1 MKKIVLIGNG
11 GHSKVIQAMI
21 YRTDGYILSGI
32 LDQAI
37 EEYFVSEEI
46 FYDTT
51 DNISKYINDYLF
63 VIAIG
68 DNDIRHGII
77 EGNNLKDDNFT
88 SIIDKH
94 AIVSPGVKIGNG
106 TVVMPGVVINPGTT
120 IGKHSILNT
129 RSVIEHDNTVGDF
142 VHISPNAT
150 LAGTVSVSDFVHVG
164 SGATVIPNKR
174 VGKNTIVGAG
184 SVVTKDTEANVVVVG
199 VPAKIIKRR

>member
-21 YRTDGYILSGI
+21 NRTDDYKLCGI
-32 LDQAI
+32 LDQTI
-37 EEYFVSEEI
+37 TEFNIVEEI
-46 FYDTT
+46 FYDNT
-51 DNISKYINDYLF
+51 DNIEKYKNDFYF

-68 DNDIRHGII
+68 DNKIRKSII
-77 EGNNLKDDNFT
+77 DDNGLNDDNFT

-94 AIVSPGVKIGNG
+94 AIVGPDVNIKTG

-129 RSVIEHDNTVGDF
+129 KSVVEHDNTIGDF

-150 LAGTVSVSDFVHVG
+150 LAGTVTIKDFTHIG
-164 SGATVIPNKR
+164 SGATVIPNTI
-174 VGKNTIVGAG
+174 VNNNSIVGAG
-184 SVVTKDTEANVVVVG
+184 AVG